1 MNTISGR
8 YDFVFLFDV
17 TNGNPNGD
25 PDAGNAPRMDPE
37 TGRGLVTDVALK
49 RKLRNYVSLACS
61 QEPGYEIYVAERAV
75 LNRAHERAYA
85 ALNLKY
91 DLKKLPPDEAQ
102 ARRLVRWMCDTFY
115 DIRAFGAVMTT
126 QINAG
131 QVRGP
136 IQMTFAQSI
145 DPIQPLD
152 LTITRNAVTNE
163 EDAARTDRTMGRKYI
178 VPYGLYRAHGFVSAR
193 LANDPV
199 KGTGLSQKDLDLFW
213 RGLCEMFEHDRAAA
227 RGEMSTRGLY
237 VFHHES
243 DLGNAPAHALFDLVR
258 VERSENNGRPAR
270 SFSDYAV
277 RIDEMSLP
285 NRVSLE
291 RRR

>member
-1 MNTISGR
+1 MSPITHR

-49 RKLRNYVSLACS
+49 RRLRNYVSATRA
-61 QEPGYEIYVAERAV
+61 QDPGYEIYVAERAV

-85 ALNLKY
+85 ALNLEIEP
-91 DLKKLPPDEAQ
+91 KKVPSDEDQ
-102 ARRLVRWMCDTFY
+102 ARNLIRWMCDNFY

-145 DPIQPLD
+145 DPIMPLD
-152 LTITRNAVTNE
+152 VTLTRNAVTNE
-163 EDAARTDRTMGRKYI
+163 EDAQRTDRTMGRKYI

-199 KGTGLSQKDLDLFW
+199 KGTGLSQEDLELFW
-213 RGLCEMFEHDRAAA
+213 RGLCEMFEHDRASS
-227 RGEMSTRGLY
+227 RGEMSARGLF
-237 VFHHES
+237 VFRHES
-243 DLGNAPAHALFDLVR
+243 DLGNALAHTLFDR
-258 VERSENNGRPAR
+258 VTIEPAGAEGRIAR
-270 SFSDYAV
+270 AFSDYVVKVNEDNMPAGV
-277 RIDEMSLP
+277 T
-285 NRVSLE
+285 LE
-291 RRR
+291 RRL

>member
-1 MNTISGR
+1 
-8 YDFVFLFDV
+8 
-17 TNGNPNGD
+17 
-25 PDAGNAPRMDPE
+25 
-37 TGRGLVTDVALK
+37 
-49 RKLRNYVSLACS
+49 
-61 QEPGYEIYVAERAV
+61 
-75 LNRAHERAYA
+75 
-85 ALNLKY
+85 
-91 DLKKLPPDEAQ
+91 
-102 ARRLVRWMCDTFY
+102 
-115 DIRAFGAVMTT
+115 
-126 QINAG
+126 
-131 QVRGP
+131 
-136 IQMTFAQSI
+136 
-145 DPIQPLD
+145 
-152 LTITRNAVTNE
+152 
-163 EDAARTDRTMGRKYI
+163 MGRKYI